1 MFLTTLTELV
11 FLIIFFYL
19 IYKLI
24 KKGGQL
30 INALINYLN
39 RH

>member
-1 MFLTTLTELV
+1 MIY
-11 FLIIFFYL
+11 IIILMIPLAYIL
-19 IYKLI
+19 NKIYQ
-24 KKGGQL
+24 KGGQL